1 MSTKSIIS
9 KHREG
14 NALLALRLAL
24 FRLVDADHFGPK
36 VLVDLLFEEADLER
50 DNLVMGAP
58 LWLGLLRV
66 KPAADKLDGATCSEL
81 LGANT
86 GNRAQDNNLA
96 RARFFR
102 CILASIEQDMKVAHR
117 ALVLR
122 VTKLGIAYQSPPDP
136 DLFFHRSLTLTYA
149 FISLKHR
156 LDAPII

>member
-1 MSTKSIIS
+1 MFTKSIIS

-24 FRLVDADHFGPK
+24 FRLVDADHFGSK

-58 LWLGLLRV
+58 WLGLLWV
-66 KPAADKLDGATCSEL
+66 KPAADELDGATCREL
-81 LGANT
+81 LGANA